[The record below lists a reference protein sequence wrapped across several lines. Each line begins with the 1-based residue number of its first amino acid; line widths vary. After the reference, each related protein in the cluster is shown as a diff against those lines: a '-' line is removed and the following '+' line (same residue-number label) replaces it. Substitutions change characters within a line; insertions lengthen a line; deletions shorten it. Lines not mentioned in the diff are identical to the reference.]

1 MIKDV
6 CNLNFSNKIAK
17 FENSCNICS
26 VLGFGDPLN
35 SNKVAKKKKNDLTS
49 PFRVPRFNRL
59 IASVWQC
66 QRKKKNLLPMEGI
79 YLFLAKICL
88 ANMIKRKKLIKQKL
102 QACWK
107 IPLTS

>member
-26 VLGFGDPLN
+26 VLGFGDPYD
-35 SNKVAKKKKNDLTS
+35 SNKVAKKKNYLTS

-66 QRKKKNLLPMEGI
+66 QRKKKPVANGGHILILSQNLLSK
-79 YLFLAKICL
+79 YD
-88 ANMIKRKKLIKQKL
+88 KKKK
-102 QACWK
+102 
-107 IPLTS
+107 TY